1 MKKLLLLCFLFLG
14 ITTVS
19 NAQMHAASKPEEK
32 AMELQKKL
40 KLTDPQCKKIAAI
53 YTASSAK
60 FDKIKAENKGDN
72 TKMLV
77 AIEPLRTSTIK
88 QIKGVLTPAQGA
100 KYDAL
105 VKGAKDSGG
114 NGWSD
119 GWSAPK

>member
-40 KLTDPQCKKIAAI
+40 KLSDKQCKKIAAI
-53 YTASSAK
+53 YTASSEK

-88 QIKGVLTPAQGA
+88 QIKGVLSPAQGV

-105 VKGAKDSGG
+105 VKGAKDAGG

>member
-1 MKKLLLLCFLFLG
+1 MKKLLLLCLLFLG

-19 NAQMHAASKPEEK
+19 NAQMHAMSKPEEK

-53 YTASSAK
+53 YTESSTK

-77 AIEPLRTSTIK
+77 AIEPLRASTIK
-88 QIKGVLTPAQGA
+88 QIKGVLTPAQST
-100 KYDAL
+100 KYEAL
-105 VKGAKDSGG
+105 VKSSKASGG
-114 NGWSD
+114 TGWSD
-119 GWSAPK
+119 GWSASK

>member
-60 FDKIKAENKGDN
+60 FDKIKADNKGDN

-88 QIKGVLTPAQGA
+88 QIKGVLTPAQGV

>member
-40 KLTDPQCKKIAAI
+40 KLSDKQCKKIAAI
-53 YTASSAK
+53 YTASSEK

-88 QIKGVLTPAQGA
+88 QIKGVLTPTQGV

>member
-40 KLTDPQCKKIAAI
+40 KLSDKQCKKIAAI
-53 YTASSAK
+53 YTASSEK

-72 TKMLV
+72 NKMLV

-88 QIKGVLTPAQGA
+88 QIKGVLTPTQSV

>member
-14 ITTVS
+14 LTAVS
-19 NAQMHAASKPEEK
+19 NAQMHAMSKPEEK

-53 YTASSAK
+53 YTESSAK

-77 AIEPLRTSTIK
+77 AITPLRTATITK
-88 QIKGVLTPAQGA
+88 IKTVLTPAQKL
-100 KYDAL
+100 KYDEL
-105 VKGAKDSGG
+105 VKSSKASGG
-114 NGWSD
+114 TGWSD
-119 GWSAPK
+119 GWSASK

>member
-19 NAQMHAASKPEEK
+19 NAQMHASSKPEEK

-60 FDKIKAENKGDN
+60 FDKIKADNKGDN

-88 QIKGVLTPAQGA
+88 QIKGVLTPAQGV